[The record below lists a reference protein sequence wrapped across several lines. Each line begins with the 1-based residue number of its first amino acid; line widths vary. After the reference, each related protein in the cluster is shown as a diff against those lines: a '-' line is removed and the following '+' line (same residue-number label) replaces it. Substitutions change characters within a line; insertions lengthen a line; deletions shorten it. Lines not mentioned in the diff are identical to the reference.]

1 MLTGLFILFRQ
12 MERWLHQHIFKV
24 GWLLTRNSRVTTALY
39 YTLFIPG
46 ILLHEVVSWLVAG
59 MLNVHATQSLA
70 WPQSQEIGEL
80 RLNFVRISTNIPKW
94 KHFVITLAPLVAG
107 MLFTWHV
114 AENVFQLGTIFAMM
128 SSGSLV
134 DVGAAFSRLLAT
146 PDFWLWF
153 YLLFTVSNTMF
164 ARTER
169 SISNAQSL
177 LSVVTVIVAA
187 IVVVGVTSA
196 TFSYVSSPFENALS
210 VLSELLVLLIA
221 VNFVAT
227 IFLGTIE
234 SMIER
239 FSEHSVT
246 FRGGRMETVTRQQLI
261 EERERERARAKRRAA
276 KAAAPLKTAPITSVY
291 KLAFPIPGGPTREAG
306 EQLKLDI
313 AAPAQLTE
321 RPAITR
327 QTPKLS
333 TSQQPKP
340 PAKPPQQPQIPSI
353 TPIEALA
360 EKAENA
366 EPVKP
371 DPTPDVVE
379 AVSALVVSSSSP
391 ITVEEAETADTPID
405 TPAVPMLAPAADTPQ
420 EEESAREKDDAEAPI
435 DKPAAPAHPFASPF
449 VKSTATTFTED
460 AEAPADKPAVPARP
474 FASPFAKPT
483 ASAFTSTEDDAEKD
497 AIASL
502 DDLPDPLADNELPA
516 KPAAPRN
523 PLYARASTATNPF
536 GQVRPVPKTVKVNS
550 NADAEKTLAS
560 SLSSDDNLSYEQ
572 DVEYYSDEDDE
583 YRPPDE

>member
-39 YTLFIPG
+39 YTLFAPG

-59 MLNVHATQSLA
+59 ILNVHATQSLA

-80 RLNFVRISTNIPKW
+80 RLNFVRISTNIPRW
-94 KHFVITLAPLVAG
+94 KRFVISLAPLVAG

-114 AENVFQLGTIFAMM
+114 AENVFQLDTIFAMM

-134 DVGAAFSRLLAT
+134 DVGAALGRLLAT

-177 LSVVTVIVAA
+177 LSAVTVIVAA
-187 IVVVGVTSA
+187 IVLVGVTSA

-234 SMIER
+234 STIER
-239 FSEHSVT
+239 FSDHSVT
-246 FRGGRMETVTRQQLI
+246 FRGGRMEMVTRQQLI
-261 EERERERARAKRRAA
+261 EEREKERARAKRRAA
-276 KAAAPLKTAPITSVY
+276 KAAAPLKAAPITSVY
-291 KLAFPIPGGPTREAG
+291 KLAFPIPGGPTRESG
-306 EQLKLDI
+306 EQLRLDI
-313 AAPAQLTE
+313 AAQVQPAE
-321 RPAITR
+321 RPATTR
-327 QTPKLS
+327 QTLKLP

-340 PAKPPQQPQIPSI
+340 PAKPPQLPQIPSI
-353 TPIEALA
+353 TPIESLA
-360 EKAENA
+360 EKAAVSPPVETAA
-366 EPVKP
+366 EP
-371 DPTPDVVE
+371 E
-379 AVSALVVSSSSP
+379 APEDAISASASPSSSP
-391 ITVEEAETADTPID
+391 IMVENEEAADASID
-405 TPAVPMLAPAADTPQ
+405 ELASPEPDPAAETSQ
-420 EEESAREKDDAEAPI
+420 EEEPILEEDDAETP
-435 DKPAAPAHPFASPF
+435 
-449 VKSTATTFTED
+449 T
-460 AEAPADKPAVPARP
+460 DKPAVPARP

-483 ASAFTSTEDDAEKD
+483 TSAFTFTQEDDAEKD
-497 AIASL
+497 AIASS
-502 DDLPDPLADNELPA
+502 DDLPDPLADEEPPA

-523 PLYARASTATNPF
+523 PLYARATTTINPF
-536 GQVRPVPKTVKVNS
+536 GQIRPIPKTIKVDS
-550 NADAEKTLAS
+550 DTEAEKTLAS
-560 SLSSDDNLSYEQ
+560 LLSSDDDLSYEQ
-572 DVEYYSDEDDE
+572 DTEYYSEEDDV
-583 YRPPDE
+583 YTSPDE

>member
-1 MLTGLFILFRQ
+1 

-39 YTLFIPG
+39 YTLFAPG

-59 MLNVHATQSLA
+59 ILNVHATQSLA

-80 RLNFVRISTNIPKW
+80 RLNFVRISTNIPRW
-94 KHFVITLAPLVAG
+94 KRFVISLAPLVAG

-114 AENVFQLGTIFAMM
+114 AENVFQLDTIFAMM

-134 DVGAAFSRLLAT
+134 DVGAALGRLLAT

-177 LSVVTVIVAA
+177 LSAVTVIVAA
-187 IVVVGVTSA
+187 IVLVGVTSA

-234 SMIER
+234 STIER
-239 FSEHSVT
+239 FSDHSVT
-246 FRGGRMETVTRQQLI
+246 FRGGRMEMVTRQQLI
-261 EERERERARAKRRAA
+261 EEREKERARAKRRAA
-276 KAAAPLKTAPITSVY
+276 KAAAPLKAAPITSVY
-291 KLAFPIPGGPTREAG
+291 KLAFPIPGGPTRESG
-306 EQLKLDI
+306 EQLRLDI
-313 AAPAQLTE
+313 AAQVQPAE
-321 RPAITR
+321 RPATTR
-327 QTPKLS
+327 QTLKLP

-340 PAKPPQQPQIPSI
+340 PAKPPQLPQIPSI
-353 TPIEALA
+353 TPIESLA

-366 EPVKP
+366 ELVKP
-371 DPTPDVVE
+371 DPTPDVAE
-379 AVSALVVSSSSP
+379 AVSAPVMSSSSP
-391 ITVEEAETADTPID
+391 ITVEEAETADASID
-405 TPAVPMLAPAADTPQ
+405 APASSEPDPAAETSQ
-420 EEESAREKDDAEAPI
+420 EEEPILEEDDAETP
-435 DKPAAPAHPFASPF
+435 
-449 VKSTATTFTED
+449 T
-460 AEAPADKPAVPARP
+460 DKPAVPARP

-483 ASAFTSTEDDAEKD
+483 TSAFAFTEDDAETPTDKPAVPARPFASPFAKPTTSAFTFTQEDDAEKD
-497 AIASL
+497 AIASS
-502 DDLPDPLADNELPA
+502 DDLPDPLADEEPPA

-523 PLYARASTATNPF
+523 PLYARATTTINPF
-536 GQVRPVPKTVKVNS
+536 GQIRPIPKTIKVDS
-550 NADAEKTLAS
+550 DTEAEKTLAS
-560 SLSSDDNLSYEQ
+560 LLSSDDDLSYEQ
-572 DVEYYSDEDDE
+572 DTEYYSEEDDV
-583 YRPPDE
+583 YTSPDE

>member
-1 MLTGLFILFRQ
+1 

-39 YTLFIPG
+39 YTLFAPG

-59 MLNVHATQSLA
+59 ILNVHATQSLA

-80 RLNFVRISTNIPKW
+80 RLNFVRISTNIPRW
-94 KHFVITLAPLVAG
+94 KRFVISLAPLVAG

-114 AENVFQLGTIFAMM
+114 AENVFQLDTIFAMM

-134 DVGAAFSRLLAT
+134 DVGAALGRLLAT

-177 LSVVTVIVAA
+177 LSAVTVIVAA
-187 IVVVGVTSA
+187 IVLVGVTSA

-234 SMIER
+234 STIER
-239 FSEHSVT
+239 FSDHSVT
-246 FRGGRMETVTRQQLI
+246 FRGGRMEMVTRQQLI
-261 EERERERARAKRRAA
+261 EEREKERARAKRRAA
-276 KAAAPLKTAPITSVY
+276 KAAAPLKAAPITSVY
-291 KLAFPIPGGPTREAG
+291 KLAFPIPGGPTRESG
-306 EQLKLDI
+306 EQLRLDI
-313 AAPAQLTE
+313 AAQVQPAE
-321 RPAITR
+321 RPATTR
-327 QTPKLS
+327 QTLKLP

-340 PAKPPQQPQIPSI
+340 PAKPPQLPQIPSI
-353 TPIEALA
+353 TPIESLA

-366 EPVKP
+366 ELVKP
-371 DPTPDVVE
+371 DPTPDVAE
-379 AVSALVVSSSSP
+379 AVSAPVMSSSSP
-391 ITVEEAETADTPID
+391 ITVEEAETADASID
-405 TPAVPMLAPAADTPQ
+405 APASSEPDPAAETSQ
-420 EEESAREKDDAEAPI
+420 EEEPILEEDDAETP
-435 DKPAAPAHPFASPF
+435 
-449 VKSTATTFTED
+449 T
-460 AEAPADKPAVPARP
+460 DKPAVPARP

-483 ASAFTSTEDDAEKD
+483 TSAFTFTQEDDAEKD
-497 AIASL
+497 AIASS
-502 DDLPDPLADNELPA
+502 DDLPDPLADEEPPA

-523 PLYARASTATNPF
+523 PLYARATTTINPF
-536 GQVRPVPKTVKVNS
+536 GQIRPIPKTIKVDS
-550 NADAEKTLAS
+550 NTEAEKTLAS
-560 SLSSDDNLSYEQ
+560 LLSSDDDLSYEQ
-572 DVEYYSDEDDE
+572 DTEYYSEEDDV
-583 YRPPDE
+583 YTSPDE